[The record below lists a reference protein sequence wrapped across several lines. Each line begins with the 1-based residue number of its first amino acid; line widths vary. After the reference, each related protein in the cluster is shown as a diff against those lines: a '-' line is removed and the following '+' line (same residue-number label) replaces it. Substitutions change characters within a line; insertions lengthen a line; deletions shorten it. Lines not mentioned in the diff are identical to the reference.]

1 MVIYLRPTIVGH
13 NYYKNMITRIVIFLL
28 LNFGALGIGG
38 IYTGQGVSSNWYLE
52 LNKAPWTPPGWV
64 FGFAWTTI
72 MICFSLYMAYLW
84 PSIENKKLII
94 GLYVLQWIL
103 NVAWNPLFFY
113 LHNITAALV
122 VISLLTLLI
131 GFFLY
136 NYWHVLK
143 LKSALLI
150 PYFVWLLIATSLNGY
165 IYFKN

>member
-1 MVIYLRPTIVGH
+1 M
-13 NYYKNMITRIVIFLL
+13 L
-28 LNFGALGIGG
+28 LNFGALGISGLF
-38 IYTGQGVSSNWYLE
+38 TGKGVPSDWYLE

-64 FGFAWTTI
+64 FGLAWIII

-94 GLYVLQWIL
+94 GFYVLQWVL

-113 LHNITAALV
+113 LHNITVALV

-131 GFFLY
+131 GYLLY
-136 NYWHVLK
+136 NYWPVLK
-143 LKSALLI
+143 VMSALLL

-165 IYFKN
+165 IYFNN